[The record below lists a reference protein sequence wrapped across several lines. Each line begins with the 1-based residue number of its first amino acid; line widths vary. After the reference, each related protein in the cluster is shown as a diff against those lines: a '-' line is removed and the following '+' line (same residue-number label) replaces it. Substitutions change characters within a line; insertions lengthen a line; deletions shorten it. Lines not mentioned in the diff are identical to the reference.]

1 MEKSQRQNIRD
12 KKLAHWLISSKMPM
26 KMLLSGQF
34 DAFIGALHY
43 KNKNEYAVSRNRL
56 EKVIQAEHNRT
67 LMKLSHLLQKIQYIS
82 LLVSKWKVYQNN
94 GGYQNI
100 LLLSIF
106 FIDNQWNKKSYVIA
120 IEPLNAEDNSK

>member
-26 KMLLSGQF
+26 KMLLSSQF
-34 DAFIGALHY
+34 DAFMGALHY
-43 KNKNEYAVSRNRL
+43 KNKDEYAVSRHRL

-106 FIDNQWNKKSYVIA
+106 FIDNQWNKKNYVIA